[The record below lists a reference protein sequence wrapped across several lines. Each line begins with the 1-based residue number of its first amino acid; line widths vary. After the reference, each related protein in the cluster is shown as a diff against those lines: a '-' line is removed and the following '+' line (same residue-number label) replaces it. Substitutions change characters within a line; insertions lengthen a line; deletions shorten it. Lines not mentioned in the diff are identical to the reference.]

1 MRPLIAGNWKMHGLA
16 PQLGE
21 IDAIA
26 ASVRASPP
34 FADILICL
42 PATLIARAVQTA
54 DGGIAIGGEDCSTE
68 IAGAFTGDISA
79 EMLKDAGA
87 SAVIVGHSERR
98 QHHGETDA
106 IVAAKA
112 RAARRAGL
120 LAIICIGETK
130 SQRLDGKALS
140 VCGDQIA
147 GSVPEGMT
155 SSAIAIGYEPLWA
168 IGTGHTPT
176 SEEIAEMHA
185 PHPPVPCRAFGHGR
199 ERGAHPLRRVG
210 QTVQRARDPGA
221 AGSWRRAGRWRK
233 PEGCGFRSN
242 FQGCVGESLTTR
254 NDEITAP
261 RACRSW
267 RPCGNPMPGV
277 VSLAD
282 VRKSRRQE
290 GRCLMTATHSDALVI
305 FGVTGD
311 LAHKMIFPALYAMA
325 KRGSPDCPRSWR
337 RPPEMECGAPART
350 GGRQHK
356 AIGRDR

>member
-21 IDAIA
+21 IEAIA
-26 ASVRASPP
+26 ASVKAAPP

-54 DGGIAIGGEDCSTE
+54 GGRIAIGGEDCSAE

-147 GSVPEGMT
+147 GSVPEGT
-155 SSAIAIGYEPLWA
+155 TASAVTIGYEPLWA
-168 IGTGHTPT
+168 IGSGHMPT

-185 PHPPVPCRAFGHGR
+185 HIRQCLAVRLGTEGKEVRILYGGSVKPSN
-199 ERGAHPLRRVG
+199 
-210 QTVQRARDPGA
+210 ARDILA
-221 AGSWRRAGRWRK
+221 L
-233 PEGCGFRSN
+233 PE
-242 FQGCVGESLTTR
+242 VG
-254 NDEITAP
+254 
-261 RACRSW
+261 
-267 RPCGNPMPGV
+267 G
-277 VSLAD
+277 
-282 VRKSRRQE
+282 
-290 GRCLMTATHSDALVI
+290 ALVGGASLKAADFEAI
-305 FGVTGD
+305 FRAVS
-311 LAHKMIFPALYAMA
+311 A
-325 KRGSPDCPRSWR
+325 K
-337 RPPEMECGAPART
+337 A
-350 GGRQHK
+350 
-356 AIGRDR
+356 